1 MCERERGGGEGERE
15 RGREREGERARGIQ
29 CRQTRQRTR
38 VHCTA
43 RAYSR
48 THVRVQTRAHAHT
61 HRAHKSLTSI
71 HIDTCTCAHTHQLT
85 HSHTHLFR
93 IPPHV
98 YATRCVIQQHADTQ
112 KHYEDTHFFAT
123 FAKKSIEEIE
133 RGDWRE
139 VVVITAATH
148 GQLFVLTS
156 PLLSARSLPLYLPPF
171 LSPSLS
177 LPPLLSLSCI
187 PPPSSLSP
195 YLNPHTP
202 ISLTHTHSISLP
214 SSPVPP
220 PRPYL
225 FLSPRTPR
233 WSATTAT
240 AGPLFRWAHTHTI
253 THQLTRTNT

>member
-1 MCERERGGGEGERE
+1 VR
-15 RGREREGERARGIQ
+15 ERARGIQ

-48 THVRVQTRAHAHT
+48 THVRVQTRARTHR

-156 PLLSARSLPLYLPPF
+156 PLLSAHPSLPTYLPPF

-177 LPPLLSLSCI
+177 PPPPALSLPISI
-187 PPPSSLSP
+187 HPPTISLS
-195 YLNPHTP
+195 
-202 ISLTHTHSISLP
+202 HTHSISLP

-220 PRPYL
+220 LRPYL

-233 WSATTAT
+233 WSATTAK